1 LSSKSLDDL
10 VQIVRNGGSLDLQI
24 GGLSTSDLLH
34 LVRNAREK
42 STLILR
48 GAKARTT
55 EDLIQIG
62 RNAVGTVILDID

>member
-1 LSSKSLDDL
+1 VSSKSLDDL

-34 LVRNAREK
+34 LVCNAREK

-55 EDLIQIG
+55 EDLLQIS
-62 RNAVGTVILDID
+62 RNAVGTVILDIN